1 MRKTTDINLFA
12 VPWTVL
18 EYDEAPD
25 ACDSIVICAE
35 KEDLAT
41 VYSSNEATVNIS
53 RKDAIRAAHLMAA
66 APDLLS
72 ALKALVDPL
81 LDDRAPSKVVIE
93 RAQRVLDRAAGR
105 A

>member
-1 MRKTTDINLFA
+1 MRRTTDINLFA
-12 VPWTVL
+12 VPWAVL

-35 KEDLAT
+35 NEDLAT
-41 VYSSNEATVNIS
+41 VYSSNEATVHIS
-53 RKDAIRAAHLMAA
+53 RKDAIRAAYLMAA
-66 APDLLS
+66 APDLS
-72 ALKALVDPL
+72 NALEALVDAIL
-81 LDDRAPSKVVIE
+81 EDRDPRVFIE